1 MQFIKLCDLPIKSH
15 VSETIRK
22 WIVQEKIPPFIA
34 DINSKE
40 EINKD
45 FIHKMVEKIDKL
57 TNPEEKFKN
66 FRYII
71 NECIKRISKLN

>member
-1 MQFIKLCDLPIKSH
+1 MQFIKLYDLPIKSH

-22 WIVQEKIPPFIA
+22 WIVQEKIPPFLA

-57 TNPEEKFKN
+57 TNPEEKIKN